1 MIQFLL
7 IECILRAARES
18 GKDGEK
24 VIIEL
29 EEATLKVIAWVL
41 GFLFLCLLVWVFTD
55 PQFCFRR
62 QFIELWDTIIKIC

>member
-29 EEATLKVIAWVL
+29 DEFTLKLVGWVL
-41 GFLFLCLLVWVFTD
+41 VFLLLALLVWVFTD

-62 QFIELWDTIIKIC
+62 QLQDVWDTIIKIC